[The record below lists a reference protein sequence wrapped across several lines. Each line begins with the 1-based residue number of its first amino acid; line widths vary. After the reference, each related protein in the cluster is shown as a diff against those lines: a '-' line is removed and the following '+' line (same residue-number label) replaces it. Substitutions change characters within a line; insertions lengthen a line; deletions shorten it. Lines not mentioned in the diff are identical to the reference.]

1 VTSLNETFASR
12 LELLGLRIPEVLLPN
27 SHISL
32 RSWSVVACDQYTS
45 DSDYWNTVDATVSHT
60 PSTLRM
66 VLPEIYLGTSDVSER
81 VKGIHLTME
90 QYLREGVLTSQGECL
105 VYVRRTTAR
114 SGLREGIVVAVDLER
129 YDFSRDSTSLIR
141 ATEGTIVDRIPP
153 RLAVRRKAPLEL
165 PHIMVLVEDPE
176 RQVIESLGARRH
188 EFEKLYEVELMQ
200 QGGMLEGYRIGGE
213 ADIFALLSQLAQML
227 ERAKQRQRSTE
238 PLFWAMGDGNHSL
251 ATAKANWDEVKSDLM
266 KSGRNH
272 EVSDHPAR
280 FAMVEIVNVYSS
292 GLRFEPIH
300 RVVFT
305 EQTTKFIAMIR
316 SDAKL
321 RELEPVSEAELKALL
336 ASPKGQTKAG
346 YFDGSAFFVMHW
358 TDENELPPALVDG
371 IFQRFLKIDSS
382 AKIDF
387 VHGWEDSR
395 KHAGSMG
402 VAFFLPVLE
411 RDRLF
416 SHVGEHGP
424 LPRKA
429 FSMGDAE
436 EKRYYMEARK
446 ITR

>member
-1 VTSLNETFASR
+1 
-12 LELLGLRIPEVLLPN
+12 
-27 SHISL
+27 
-32 RSWSVVACDQYTS
+32 
-45 DSDYWNTVDATVSHT
+45 
-60 PSTLRM
+60 
-66 VLPEIYLGTSDVSER
+66 
-81 VKGIHLTME
+81 
-90 QYLREGVLTSQGECL
+90 
-105 VYVRRTTAR
+105 
-114 SGLREGIVVAVDLER
+114 
-129 YDFSRDSTSLIR
+129 
-141 ATEGTIVDRIPP
+141 
-153 RLAVRRKAPLEL
+153 
-165 PHIMVLVEDPE
+165 MVLVEDPE
-176 RQVIESLGARRH
+176 RLVIESLGARRH

-213 ADIFALLSQLAQML
+213 ADVFALLSQLAQML
-227 ERAKQRQRSTE
+227 EGAKQRQRSTE

-266 KSGRNH
+266 KSGRSH
-272 EVSDHPAR
+272 EVSNHPAR
-280 FAMVEIVNVYSS
+280 YAMVEIVNVYSS

-305 EQTTKFIAMIR
+305 EHTTKFAAMIR
-316 SDAKL
+316 SDVKL

-336 ASPKGQTKAG
+336 ASPEGQTKAG

-358 TDENELPPALVDG
+358 TDQNELPPALVDG
-371 IFQRFLKIDSS
+371 IFQRFLQIDSS

-395 KHAGSMG
+395 KHAGPMG
-402 VAFFLPVLE
+402 VACFLPVLE